1 MAKEINFKVRL
12 TVDGKEQLVTA
23 TSSVAELRKVMEDAK
38 GSAGQFRDKLLAFTQ
53 SVQKMQQV
61 SSAVSQIAGTL
72 NSATAESR
80 SFGAA
85 MKAANTMAGKDAA
98 GFKVLKGQVAELAAD
113 IPIARDALANG
124 LYQVISN
131 GVPEDNWISY
141 LEASAKS
148 AIGGIA
154 DVGEVVKVTSTIIKN
169 YGLEWSAAQDIQDKI
184 QLTAKNGVTSFE
196 QLAAALPSVTGQAA
210 QLGVSFSEMLAVMS
224 TLTGVTGNTSE
235 VATQLSSV
243 LTALTKESSKAQKM
257 AAEMGIEFNAASIK
271 AAGGLRNYL
280 QELDKTITA
289 YSQKSGELKESI
301 YAKLFGRAEA
311 LRLTNALTG
320 QLAEKFDENIRQL
333 DASAG
338 TMAKAYSDMASTGAA
353 SLQKL
358 KNYWSQYT
366 DHIASVVSRI
376 LPVLDF
382 SAQVGVTA
390 TSILTLRKQL
400 HTLNVTLKLSRFE
413 FVRYIAAYAL
423 FGTNTKKAAAA
434 MHVMSQSFRSA
445 QTAAIAAKVAFR
457 GLMAAT
463 GIGIAVVALGTVVA
477 KLAGSFDDAGAS
489 ARDAADGMDEFGKEA
504 DSVKQAYDTALSST
518 YSDLMGQFEGLK
530 QQWKSLSTTAEK
542 MAWIKAHQ
550 SAFDDLRISVS
561 DVSDAESIFNGNTD
575 AVVEAFTRRAK
586 AAARMAQLTELY
598 RKQIALADEYA
609 ATQTAIQDDANKSG
623 RRAKA
628 GDEIKDDTYKSKRYG
643 SVNQRTGKWEFS
655 EQGAQLYSGTDVK
668 ASPVLAAID
677 KRMAANDAEIKK
689 VEAQFAAEDAE
700 AKKILR
706 PGRKKKPGSTDSK
719 GGNKGQIVKDP
730 KTLEELRTNID
741 LSKKKLTGDD
751 SDEQRKI
758 QRDIQAWQKKADTI
772 ELAQKKAALPI
783 GAVGEGDTVD
793 TAKIETAADAKSV
806 TEYLNK
812 VREVTTEKGKIAEID
827 TQIAAVELRQA
838 ELQRPADPQHMT
850 TIQDVSNELEYQR
863 TLRKTAAK
871 ESQSQIDNEINRL
884 EVLKKHIEDAAVI
897 DMPDEALQTYDQL
910 NIKLSYYR
918 DQLST
923 SLTAN
928 RPAILQHIKDLEEI
942 ESRWQR
948 ADKAATISPKVE
960 DAGTLKEIDAAISFY
975 SEQQQTE
982 DAAQIQKT
990 QEIIDRLTQKKRAIQ
1005 LGVEL
1010 PQMQREVE
1018 EINALT
1024 GREYRL
1030 KIRAM
1035 GFDGIV
1041 DKIREINALMKNPDL
1056 TGGQMAQLEALRKSY
1071 AEWAKDAV
1079 RSFSTYRKGWDGVKG
1094 IGGGIEGITNALEGN
1109 GNAWQTLTGIVD
1121 GFLQIY
1127 DGISGIVELVNML
1140 TMATNLQTGAKEAET
1155 AATAAGTAA
1164 TIADTAATG
1173 ADTAATMA
1181 NTAAKS
1187 GEAITNATNEGAKMP
1202 FPLNLV
1208 AIAAGVAAVLAA
1220 LAMASGFAT
1229 GGVVGGNSPTGD
1241 KLFARVN
1248 SGEMILNK
1256 RQQLRLLQMLNGQRG
1271 LSMPSFKTPDLPNMN
1286 LQFNGSML
1294 QPAAGGMS
1302 GLVRFEIDGRKLVG
1316 VMANETRVSSK
1327 SGKKTNIKI
1336 G

>member
-196 QLAAALPSVTGQAA
+196 QLAAALPRVTANAA
-210 QLGVSFSEMLAVMS
+210 TLGVSIEELMAIFS
-224 TLTGVTGNTSE
+224 TLTGVSGNTAE
-235 VATQLSSV
+235 VSTQLAGV
-243 LTALTKESSKAQKM
+243 FTALVKPSSEAAKM
-257 AAEMGIEFNAASIK
+257 AQAMGIEFNAAAIK
-271 AAGGLRNYL
+271 SAGGLQNFLKNLDLSIKKYAESSGML
-280 QELDKTITA
+280 EQEVQ
-289 YSQKSGELKESI
+289 S
-301 YAKLFGRAEA
+301 KLFGSAESLRALIPLMGNLSGKFGENIEA
-311 LRLTNALTG
+311 LK
-320 QLAEKFDENIRQL
+320 Q
-333 DASAG
+333 SAG
-338 TMAKAYSDMASTGAA
+338 TIDAAYNDMANTGAA

-366 DHIASVVSRI
+366 DHIASVVSRV

-390 TSILTLRKQL
+390 TSILTLSKQL

-463 GIGIAVVALGTVVA
+463 GIGIAVVALTTVIA

-518 YSDLMGQFEGLK
+518 YSNLMGQFEGLK

-598 RKQIALADEYA
+598 RKQIALSDEYA
-609 ATQTAIQDDANKSG
+609 ATSTAIQDDANKQG
-623 RRAKA
+623 RHAKA
-628 GDEIKDDTYKSKRYG
+628 GDEIKDSTYRNKRYG
-643 SVNQRTGKWEFS
+643 QVNQRTGKWEFS

-668 ASPVLAAID
+668 ASPVLRAVEQ
-677 KRMAANDAEIKK
+677 RMAANDAEIKK
-689 VEAQFAAEDAE
+689 VEAQFAAENAE
-700 AKKILR
+700 AEKILKPSR
-706 PGRKKKPGSTDSK
+706 KPTATTAPGKSNKDKKQKATP
-719 GGNKGQIVKDP
+719 
-730 KTLEELRTNID
+730 ELP
-741 LSKKKLTGDD
+741 
-751 SDEQRKI
+751 
-758 QRDIQAWQKKADTI
+758 A
-772 ELAQKKAALPI
+772 
-783 GAVGEGDTVD
+783 GAVSSTGQVD
-793 TAKIETAADAKSV
+793 TAKIKTETDAKNVMDYLAKLKSV
-806 TEYLNK
+806 TE
-812 VREVTTEKGKIAEID
+812 EKAKIAVID

-838 ELQRPADPQHMT
+838 EIQRPAEPERLT
-850 TIQDVSNELEYQR
+850 ALQDIDRELNYQR
-863 TLRKTAAK
+863 TLRKTAAT
-871 ESQSQIDNEINRL
+871 EEQTQIDATINRL
-884 EVLKKHIEDAAVI
+884 ETLKTRVENAAVI
-897 DMPDEALQTYDQL
+897 NMPDEALQTYDQL

-923 SLTAN
+923 SLTEN

-960 DAGTLKEIDAAISFY
+960 DAGTLREIDAAISFY
-975 SEQQQTE
+975 TEQQQTE

-1018 EINALT
+1018 EINTLT

-1041 DKIREINALMKNPDL
+1041 DKIREVNALMKNPDL

-1164 TIADTAATG
+1164 TIADTAAVG

-1208 AIAAGVAAVLAA
+1208 AIAAGVAAVLAG

-1229 GGVVGGNSPTGD
+1229 GGVVGGSSPTGD

-1271 LSMPSFKTPDLPNMN
+1271 LSMPSFKTPDMPNVDFKFDTN
-1286 LQFNGSML
+1286 ML
-1294 QPAAGGMS
+1294 QPAAAGMS
-1302 GLVRFEIDGRKLVG
+1302 GPIRFEIDGRKLVG

-1327 SGKKTNIKI
+1327 SGRKTNIKI

>member
-23 TSSVAELRKVMEDAK
+23 TSSVVELRKVMEDAK

-169 YGLEWSAAQDIQDKI
+169 YGLEWEAAGDIQDKI

-196 QLAAALPSVTGQAA
+196 QLAAALPRVTANAA
-210 QLGVSFSEMLAVMS
+210 TLGVSIEELMAIFS
-224 TLTGVTGNTSE
+224 TLTGVSGNTAE
-235 VATQLSSV
+235 VSTQLAGVFMALVKPSSE
-243 LTALTKESSKAQKM
+243 AAKM
-257 AAEMGIEFNAASIK
+257 AQAMGIEFNAAAIK
-271 AAGGLRNYL
+271 SAGGLQNFLKNLDLSIKKYAESSGML
-280 QELDKTITA
+280 EQEVQ
-289 YSQKSGELKESI
+289 S
-301 YAKLFGRAEA
+301 KLFGSAESLRALIPLMGNLSGKFGENIEA
-311 LRLTNALTG
+311 LK
-320 QLAEKFDENIRQL
+320 Q
-333 DASAG
+333 SAG
-338 TMAKAYSDMASTGAA
+338 TIDAAYNDMANTGAA

-390 TSILTLRKQL
+390 TSILTLSKQL

-445 QTAAIAAKVAFR
+445 QTAAIAAKIAFR

-463 GIGIAVVALGTVVA
+463 GIGIAVVALTTVIA

-504 DSVKQAYDTALSST
+504 DSVKQAYDAALSST

-542 MAWIKAHQ
+542 TAWIKAHQ

-598 RKQIALADEYA
+598 RKQIALSDEYA
-609 ATQTAIQDDANKSG
+609 ATSTAIQDDANKQG
-623 RRAKA
+623 RHAKA
-628 GDEIKDDTYKSKRYG
+628 GDEIKDSTYRNKRYG
-643 SVNQRTGKWEFS
+643 QVNQRTGKWEFS

-668 ASPVLAAID
+668 ASPVLRAVEQ
-677 KRMAANDAEIKK
+677 RMAANDAEIKK
-689 VEAQFAAEDAE
+689 VEAQFAVENAE
-700 AKKILR
+700 AEKILKPSRR
-706 PGRKKKPGSTDSK
+706 PTATTDPGKSNKDKKQKATP
-719 GGNKGQIVKDP
+719 
-730 KTLEELRTNID
+730 ELP
-741 LSKKKLTGDD
+741 
-751 SDEQRKI
+751 
-758 QRDIQAWQKKADTI
+758 A
-772 ELAQKKAALPI
+772 
-783 GAVGEGDTVD
+783 GAVSSTGQVD
-793 TAKIETAADAKSV
+793 TAKIKTETDAKNVMDYLAKLKSV
-806 TEYLNK
+806 TE
-812 VREVTTEKGKIAEID
+812 EKAKIATID

-838 ELQRPADPQHMT
+838 EIQRPADPERLT
-850 TIQDVSNELEYQR
+850 ALQDIDRELNYQR
-863 TLRKTAAK
+863 TLRKTAAT
-871 ESQSQIDNEINRL
+871 EEQTQIDATINRL
-884 EVLKKHIEDAAVI
+884 ETQKTRVENAAVI
-897 DMPDEALQTYDQL
+897 NMPDEALQTYDQL

-960 DAGTLKEIDAAISFY
+960 DAGTLNEIDAAISFY

-1271 LSMPSFKTPDLPNMN
+1271 LSMPSFKTPELPNMN

-1302 GLVRFEIDGRKLVG
+1302 GPVRFEIVGRKLVG

>member
-196 QLAAALPSVTGQAA
+196 QLAAALPRVTANAA
-210 QLGVSFSEMLAVMS
+210 TLGVSIEELMAIFS
-224 TLTGVTGNTSE
+224 TLTGVSGNTAE
-235 VATQLSSV
+235 VSTQLAGV
-243 LTALTKESSKAQKM
+243 FTALVKPSSEAAKM
-257 AAEMGIEFNAASIK
+257 AQAMGIEFNAAAIK
-271 AAGGLRNYL
+271 SAGGLQNFLKNLDLSIKKYAESSGML
-280 QELDKTITA
+280 EQEVQ
-289 YSQKSGELKESI
+289 S
-301 YAKLFGRAEA
+301 KLFGSAESLRALIPLMGNLSGKFGENIEA
-311 LRLTNALTG
+311 LK
-320 QLAEKFDENIRQL
+320 Q
-333 DASAG
+333 SAG
-338 TMAKAYSDMASTGAA
+338 TIDAAYNDMANTGAA

-366 DHIASVVSRI
+366 DHIASVVSRV

-390 TSILTLRKQL
+390 TSILTLSKQL

-463 GIGIAVVALGTVVA
+463 GIGIAVVALTTVIA

-598 RKQIALADEYA
+598 RKQIALSDEYA
-609 ATQTAIQDDANKSG
+609 ATSTAIQDDANKQG
-623 RRAKA
+623 RHAKA
-628 GDEIKDDTYKSKRYG
+628 GDEIKDSTYRNKRYG
-643 SVNQRTGKWEFS
+643 QVNQRTGKWEFS

-668 ASPVLAAID
+668 ASPVLRAVEQ
-677 KRMAANDAEIKK
+677 RMAANDAEIKK
-689 VEAQFAAEDAE
+689 VEAQFAAENAE
-700 AKKILR
+700 AEKILKPSR
-706 PGRKKKPGSTDSK
+706 KPTATTAPGKSNKDKKQKATP
-719 GGNKGQIVKDP
+719 
-730 KTLEELRTNID
+730 ELP
-741 LSKKKLTGDD
+741 
-751 SDEQRKI
+751 
-758 QRDIQAWQKKADTI
+758 A
-772 ELAQKKAALPI
+772 
-783 GAVGEGDTVD
+783 GAVSSTGQVD
-793 TAKIETAADAKSV
+793 TAKIKTETDAKNVMDYLAKLKSV
-806 TEYLNK
+806 TE
-812 VREVTTEKGKIAEID
+812 EKAKIAVID

-838 ELQRPADPQHMT
+838 EIQRPAEPERLT
-850 TIQDVSNELEYQR
+850 ALQDIDRELNYQR
-863 TLRKTAAK
+863 TLRKTAAT
-871 ESQSQIDNEINRL
+871 EEQTQIDATINRL
-884 EVLKKHIEDAAVI
+884 ETLKTRVENAAVI
-897 DMPDEALQTYDQL
+897 NMPDEALQTYDQL

-923 SLTAN
+923 SLTEN

-960 DAGTLKEIDAAISFY
+960 DAGTLREIDAAISFY
-975 SEQQQTE
+975 TEQQQTE

-1018 EINALT
+1018 EINTLT

-1041 DKIREINALMKNPDL
+1041 DKIREVNALMKNPDL

-1164 TIADTAATG
+1164 TIADTAAVG

-1208 AIAAGVAAVLAA
+1208 AIAAGVAAVLAG

-1229 GGVVGGNSPTGD
+1229 GGVVGGSSPTGD

-1271 LSMPSFKTPDLPNMN
+1271 LSMPSFKTPDMPNVDFKFDTN
-1286 LQFNGSML
+1286 ML
-1294 QPAAGGMS
+1294 QPAAAGMS
-1302 GLVRFEIDGRKLVG
+1302 GPIRFEIDGRKLVG

-1327 SGKKTNIKI
+1327 SGRKTNIKI

>member
-23 TSSVAELRKVMEDAK
+23 TSSVVELRKVMEDAK
-38 GSAGQFRDKLLAFTQ
+38 GSAVQFRDKLLAFTQ

-169 YGLEWSAAQDIQDKI
+169 YGLEWSAAQVIQDKI

-196 QLAAALPSVTGQAA
+196 QLAAALPRVTANAA
-210 QLGVSFSEMLAVMS
+210 TLGVSIEELMAIFS
-224 TLTGVTGNTSE
+224 TLTGVSGNTAE
-235 VATQLSSV
+235 VSTQLAGVFAALVKPSSE
-243 LTALTKESSKAQKM
+243 AAKM
-257 AAEMGIEFNAASIK
+257 AQAMGIEFNAAAIK
-271 AAGGLRNYL
+271 SAGGLQNFLKNLDLSIKKYAESSGML
-280 QELDKTITA
+280 EQEVQ
-289 YSQKSGELKESI
+289 S
-301 YAKLFGRAEA
+301 KLFGSAESLRALIPLMGNLSGKFGENIEA
-311 LRLTNALTG
+311 LK
-320 QLAEKFDENIRQL
+320 Q
-333 DASAG
+333 SAG
-338 TMAKAYSDMASTGAA
+338 TIDAAYNDMANTGAA

-390 TSILTLRKQL
+390 TSILTLSKQL

-445 QTAAIAAKVAFR
+445 QTAAIAAKIAFR

-463 GIGIAVVALGTVVA
+463 GIGIAVVALTTVIA

-504 DSVKQAYDTALSST
+504 DSVKQAYDAALSST

-530 QQWKSLSTTAEK
+530 QQWKSLSTIAEK
-542 MAWIKAHQ
+542 TAWIKAHQ

-598 RKQIALADEYA
+598 RKQIALSDEYA
-609 ATQTAIQDDANKSG
+609 ATSTAIQDDANKQG
-623 RRAKA
+623 RHAKA
-628 GDEIKDDTYKSKRYG
+628 GDEIKDSTYRNKRYG
-643 SVNQRTGKWEFS
+643 QVNQRTGKWEFS

-668 ASPVLAAID
+668 ASPVLRAVEQ
-677 KRMAANDAEIKK
+677 RMAANDAEIKK
-689 VEAQFAAEDAE
+689 VEAQFAAENAE
-700 AKKILR
+700 AEKILKPSRR
-706 PGRKKKPGSTDSK
+706 PTATTDPGKS
-719 GGNKGQIVKDP
+719 NKGKKQKATP
-730 KTLEELRTNID
+730 ELP
-741 LSKKKLTGDD
+741 
-751 SDEQRKI
+751 
-758 QRDIQAWQKKADTI
+758 A
-772 ELAQKKAALPI
+772 
-783 GAVGEGDTVD
+783 GAVSSTGQVD
-793 TAKIETAADAKSV
+793 TAKIKTETDAKNVMDYLAKLKSV
-806 TEYLNK
+806 TE
-812 VREVTTEKGKIAEID
+812 EKAKIAAID

-838 ELQRPADPQHMT
+838 EIQRPADPERLT
-850 TIQDVSNELEYQR
+850 ALQDIDRELNYQR
-863 TLRKTAAK
+863 TLRKTAAT
-871 ESQSQIDNEINRL
+871 EEQTQIDATINRL
-884 EVLKKHIEDAAVI
+884 ETQKTRVENAAVI
-897 DMPDEALQTYDQL
+897 NMPDEALQTYDQL

-928 RPAILQHIKDLEEI
+928 RPAILQHIKDLEEM

-960 DAGTLKEIDAAISFY
+960 DAGTLNEIDAAISFY
-975 SEQQQTE
+975 SERQQTE

-1256 RQQLRLLQMLNGQRG
+1256 WQQLRLLQMLNGQRG
-1271 LSMPSFKTPDLPNMN
+1271 LSMPSFKTPELPNMN

-1302 GLVRFEIDGRKLVG
+1302 GPVRFEIVGRKLVG

>member
-85 MKAANTMAGKDAA
+85 MKAANTMAGKDAE

-196 QLAAALPSVTGQAA
+196 QLAAALPRVTANAA
-210 QLGVSFSEMLAVMS
+210 TLGVSIEELMAIFS
-224 TLTGVTGNTSE
+224 TLTGVSGNTAE
-235 VATQLSSV
+235 VSTQLAGV
-243 LTALTKESSKAQKM
+243 FTALVKPSSEAAKM
-257 AAEMGIEFNAASIK
+257 AQAMGIEFNAAAIK
-271 AAGGLRNYL
+271 SAGGLQNFLKNLDLSIKKYAESSGML
-280 QELDKTITA
+280 EQEVQ
-289 YSQKSGELKESI
+289 S
-301 YAKLFGRAEA
+301 KLFGSAESLRALIPLMGNLSGKFGENIEA
-311 LRLTNALTG
+311 LK
-320 QLAEKFDENIRQL
+320 Q
-333 DASAG
+333 SAG
-338 TMAKAYSDMASTGAA
+338 TIDAAYNDMANTGAA

-390 TSILTLRKQL
+390 TSILTLSKQL

-463 GIGIAVVALGTVVA
+463 GIGIAVVALTTVIA

-561 DVSDAESIFNGNTD
+561 DVTDAESIFNGNTD

-598 RKQIALADEYA
+598 RKQIALSDEYA
-609 ATQTAIQDDANKSG
+609 ATSTAIQDDANKQG
-623 RRAKA
+623 RHAKA
-628 GDEIKDDTYKSKRYG
+628 GDEIKDGTYRNKRYG
-643 SVNQRTGKWEFS
+643 QVNQRTGKWEFS
-655 EQGAQLYSGTDVK
+655 KQGAQLYSGTDVK
-668 ASPVLAAID
+668 ASPVLRAVEQ
-677 KRMAANDAEIKK
+677 RMAANDAEIKK
-689 VEAQFAAEDAE
+689 VEAQFAAENAE
-700 AKKILR
+700 AEKILKPSR
-706 PGRKKKPGSTDSK
+706 KPTATTDPGKSNKDKKQKVTP
-719 GGNKGQIVKDP
+719 
-730 KTLEELRTNID
+730 ELP
-741 LSKKKLTGDD
+741 
-751 SDEQRKI
+751 
-758 QRDIQAWQKKADTI
+758 A
-772 ELAQKKAALPI
+772 
-783 GAVGEGDTVD
+783 GAVSSTGQVD
-793 TAKIETAADAKSV
+793 TAKIKTETDAKNVMDYLAKLKSV
-806 TEYLNK
+806 TE
-812 VREVTTEKGKIAEID
+812 EKAKIAVID

-838 ELQRPADPQHMT
+838 EIQRPAEPERLT
-850 TIQDVSNELEYQR
+850 ALQDIDRELNYQR
-863 TLRKTAAK
+863 TLRKTAAT
-871 ESQSQIDNEINRL
+871 EEQTQIDATINRL
-884 EVLKKHIEDAAVI
+884 ETLKTRVENAAVI
-897 DMPDEALQTYDQL
+897 NMPDEALQTYDQL

-923 SLTAN
+923 SLTEN

-975 SEQQQTE
+975 TEQQQTE

-1041 DKIREINALMKNPDL
+1041 DKIREVNALMKNPDL

-1071 AEWAKDAV
+1071 AKWAKDAV

-1164 TIADTAATG
+1164 TIADTAAVG
-1173 ADTAATMA
+1173 SDTAATMA

-1248 SGEMILNK
+1248 SGEIILNK

-1271 LSMPSFKTPDLPNMN
+1271 LSMPSFKTPDMPNVDFKFDTN
-1286 LQFNGSML
+1286 ML
-1294 QPAAGGMS
+1294 QPAAAGMS

>member
-23 TSSVAELRKVMEDAK
+23 TSSVRDLRDLVDASK
-38 GSAGQFRDKLLAFTQ
+38 SSADKLRSTLIGFNQ
-53 SVQKMQQV
+53 GVQALQNIN
-61 SSAVSQIAGTL
+61 SAIGQIVGTL
-72 NSATAESR
+72 GNVTAESR
-80 SFGAA
+80 TFGAA
-85 MKAANTMAGKDAA
+85 MKAANTMAGKDAE
-98 GFKVLKGQVAELAAD
+98 GFAQLKGQVTELAQVV
-113 IPIARDALANG
+113 PLARDQLANG

-169 YGLEWSAAQDIQDKI
+169 YGLEWGAAQDIQDKI

-338 TMAKAYSDMASTGAA
+338 TMAKAYSDMASMGA
-353 SLQKL
+353 SKLQIL
-358 KNYWSQYT
+358 KNWWGQYT
-366 DHIASVVSRI
+366 DYIASAVGGI
-376 LPVLDF
+376 LPILNFSSQMGMSIIAVLSLTKAF
-382 SAQVGVTA
+382 KELNIVTKL
-390 TSILTLRKQL
+390 TRLETLR
-400 HTLNVTLKLSRFE
+400 T
-413 FVRYIAAYAL
+413 IAAYAL

-445 QTAAIAAKVAFR
+445 QTAAIAAKIAIR
-457 GLMAAT
+457 GLLAAT

-477 KLAGSFDDAGAS
+477 KLAGCFDDAGAS

-561 DVSDAESIFNGNTD
+561 DVTDAESIFNGNTD

-609 ATQTAIQDDANKSG
+609 TAKTAIQDDANKHA
-623 RRAKA
+623 RHAKA
-628 GDEIKDDTYKSKRYG
+628 GDEIKDGSYRSERYG

-655 EQGAQLYSGTDVK
+655 EQGAKLYSGTDVST
-668 ASPVLAAID
+668 SPVLAAIE
-677 KRMAANDAEIKK
+677 KRMSANDEEIKK
-689 VEAQFAAEDAE
+689 VETQFAAEDAE
-700 AKKILR
+700 AKKILK
-706 PGRKKKPGSTDSK
+706 PGKKPTADNGKGS
-719 GGNKGQIVKDP
+719 KDKKQKATP
-730 KTLEELRTNID
+730 ELP
-741 LSKKKLTGDD
+741 
-751 SDEQRKI
+751 
-758 QRDIQAWQKKADTI
+758 A
-772 ELAQKKAALPI
+772 
-783 GAVGEGDTVD
+783 GAVSNTGQVD
-793 TAKIETAADAKSV
+793 TAKIKTETDAKNVMDYLAKLKSV
-806 TEYLNK
+806 TE
-812 VREVTTEKGKIAEID
+812 EKAKIAAID

-838 ELQRPADPQHMT
+838 EIQRPADPEHLT
-850 TIQDVSNELEYQR
+850 GLQDVSNELNYQR
-863 TLRKTAAK
+863 ALRKTAAT
-871 ESQSQIDNEINRL
+871 EEQTQIDETINRL
-884 EVLKKHIEDAAVI
+884 ETLKKHIENAAVI
-897 DMPDEALQTYDQL
+897 NMPDEALQTYDQL

-923 SLTAN
+923 SLTEN
-928 RPAILQHIKDLEEI
+928 RPAILQHIKDLEDI

-948 ADKAATISPKVE
+948 VDKAATISPKVE
-960 DAGTLKEIDAAISFY
+960 DAGTLKEIDAAISLY

-990 QEIIDRLTQKKRAIQ
+990 QEIIDRFTQKKRAIQ

-1030 KIRAM
+1030 KIKAM

-1041 DKIREINALMKNPDL
+1041 NKIREINALMKNPDL
-1056 TGGQMAQLEALRKSY
+1056 TSGQMAQLEALRKSY

-1127 DGISGIVELVNML
+1127 DGISVIVELVNML

-1164 TIADTAATG
+1164 TIADTAAVG

-1187 GEAITNATNEGAKMP
+1187 GEAVAGATASGAKMP

-1241 KLFARVN
+1241 RLFARVN

-1256 RQQLRLLQMLNGQRG
+1256 RQQQRLLYILNGGAFATGLTPVMPKPQRVDLNLAG
-1271 LSMPSFKTPDLPNMN
+1271 LQS
-1286 LQFNGSML
+1286 QL
-1294 QPAAGGMS
+1294 QP
-1302 GLVRFEIDGRKLVG
+1302 IDIHVHGSLKGRGRDLL
-1316 VMANETRVSSK
+1316 ATIENEQNHNKRS
-1327 SGKKTNIKI
+1327 
-1336 G
+1336 

>member
-23 TSSVAELRKVMEDAK
+23 TSSVVELRKVMEDAK

-196 QLAAALPSVTGQAA
+196 QLAAALPRVTANAA
-210 QLGVSFSEMLAVMS
+210 TLGVSIEELMAIFS
-224 TLTGVTGNTSE
+224 TLTGVSGNTAE
-235 VATQLSSV
+235 VSTQLAGVFAALVKPSSE
-243 LTALTKESSKAQKM
+243 AAKM
-257 AAEMGIEFNAASIK
+257 AQAMGIEFNAAAIK
-271 AAGGLRNYL
+271 SAGGLQNFLKNLDLSIKKYAESSGML
-280 QELDKTITA
+280 EQEVQ
-289 YSQKSGELKESI
+289 S
-301 YAKLFGRAEA
+301 KLFGSAESLRALIPLMGNLSGKFGENIEA
-311 LRLTNALTG
+311 LK
-320 QLAEKFDENIRQL
+320 Q
-333 DASAG
+333 SAG
-338 TMAKAYSDMASTGAA
+338 TIDAAYNDMANTGAA

-390 TSILTLRKQL
+390 TSILTLSKQL

-445 QTAAIAAKVAFR
+445 QTAAIAAKIAFR

-463 GIGIAVVALGTVVA
+463 GIGIAVVALTTVIA

-504 DSVKQAYDTALSST
+504 DSVKQAYDAALSST
-518 YSDLMGQFEGLK
+518 YSDLMGQFEDLK

-542 MAWIKAHQ
+542 TAWIKAHQ

-598 RKQIALADEYA
+598 RKQIALSDEYA
-609 ATQTAIQDDANKSG
+609 ATSTAIQDDANKQG

-628 GDEIKDDTYKSKRYG
+628 GDEIKDSTYRNKRYG
-643 SVNQRTGKWEFS
+643 QVNQRTGKWEFS

-668 ASPVLAAID
+668 ASPVLRAVEQ
-677 KRMAANDAEIKK
+677 RMAANDAEIKK
-689 VEAQFAAEDAE
+689 VEAQFAAENAE
-700 AKKILR
+700 AEKILKPSRR
-706 PGRKKKPGSTDSK
+706 PTATTDPGKSNKDKKQKATP
-719 GGNKGQIVKDP
+719 
-730 KTLEELRTNID
+730 ELP
-741 LSKKKLTGDD
+741 
-751 SDEQRKI
+751 
-758 QRDIQAWQKKADTI
+758 A
-772 ELAQKKAALPI
+772 
-783 GAVGEGDTVD
+783 GAVSSTGQVD
-793 TAKIETAADAKSV
+793 TAKIKTETDAKNVMDYLAKLKSV
-806 TEYLNK
+806 TE
-812 VREVTTEKGKIAEID
+812 EKAKIAAID

-838 ELQRPADPQHMT
+838 EIQRPADPERLT
-850 TIQDVSNELEYQR
+850 ALQDIDRELNYQR
-863 TLRKTAAK
+863 TLRKTAAT
-871 ESQSQIDNEINRL
+871 EEQTQIDATINRL
-884 EVLKKHIEDAAVI
+884 ETQKTRVENAAVI
-897 DMPDEALQTYDQL
+897 NMPDEALQTYNQL

-1256 RQQLRLLQMLNGQRG
+1256 WQQLRLLQMLNGQRG
-1271 LSMPSFKTPDLPNMN
+1271 LSMTSFKTPELPNMN

-1294 QPAAGGMS
+1294 QPAAGGMN
-1302 GLVRFEIDGRKLVG
+1302 GPVRFEIVGRKLVG

>member
-23 TSSVAELRKVMEDAK
+23 TSSVKDLRDLVDASK
-38 GSAGQFRDKLLAFTQ
+38 SSADKLRSTLIGFNQ
-53 SVQKMQQV
+53 GVQALQNIN
-61 SSAVSQIAGTL
+61 SAIGQIVGTL
-72 NSATAESR
+72 GNVTAESR
-80 SFGAA
+80 TFGAA
-85 MKAANTMAGKDAA
+85 MKAANTMAGKDAE
-98 GFKVLKGQVAELAAD
+98 GFAQLKGQVTELAQVV
-113 IPIARDALANG
+113 PLARDQLANG

-169 YGLEWSAAQDIQDKI
+169 YGLEWGAAQDIQDKI

-338 TMAKAYSDMASTGAA
+338 TMAKAYSDMASTGA
-353 SLQKL
+353 SKLQIL
-358 KNYWSQYT
+358 KNWWGQYT
-366 DHIASVVSRI
+366 DYIASAVGGI
-376 LPVLDF
+376 LPILNF
-382 SAQVGVTA
+382 SSQMG
-390 TSILTLRKQL
+390 TSIIAVLSLTKAFKELNIVTKLTRMETLR
-400 HTLNVTLKLSRFE
+400 T
-413 FVRYIAAYAL
+413 IAAYAL

-445 QTAAIAAKVAFR
+445 QTAAIAAKIAIR
-457 GLMAAT
+457 GLLAAT
-463 GIGIAVVALGTVVA
+463 GIGIAVVALTTVIA

-561 DVSDAESIFNGNTD
+561 DVTDAESIFNGNTD

-598 RKQIALADEYA
+598 RKQIALSDEYA
-609 ATQTAIQDDANKSG
+609 ATSTAIQNDANKQG
-623 RRAKA
+623 RHAKA
-628 GDEIKDDTYKSKRYG
+628 GDKITDDTYKRSRYG
-643 SVNQRTGKWEFS
+643 YAPNSPENRSNDWVFHEK
-655 EQGAQLYSGTDVK
+655 GAGLFSGTDVK
-668 ASPVLAAID
+668 ASPVLRAVEQ
-677 KRMAANDAEIKK
+677 RMAANDAEIKK
-689 VEAQFAAEDAE
+689 VEAQFAAENAE
-700 AKKILR
+700 AEKILKPSRR
-706 PGRKKKPGSTDSK
+706 PTATTDPGKSNKDKKQKATP
-719 GGNKGQIVKDP
+719 
-730 KTLEELRTNID
+730 ELP
-741 LSKKKLTGDD
+741 
-751 SDEQRKI
+751 
-758 QRDIQAWQKKADTI
+758 A
-772 ELAQKKAALPI
+772 
-783 GAVGEGDTVD
+783 GAVSSMGQVD
-793 TAKIETAADAKSV
+793 TAKIKTETDAKNVMDYLAKLKSV
-806 TEYLNK
+806 TE
-812 VREVTTEKGKIAEID
+812 EKAKIAAID

-838 ELQRPADPQHMT
+838 EIQRPADPERLT
-850 TIQDVSNELEYQR
+850 ALQDIDRELNYQR
-863 TLRKTAAK
+863 TLRKTAAT
-871 ESQSQIDNEINRL
+871 EEQTQIDATINRL
-884 EVLKKHIEDAAVI
+884 ETLKTRVENAAVI
-897 DMPDEALQTYDQL
+897 NMPDEALQTYDQL

-923 SLTAN
+923 SLTEN

-1164 TIADTAATG
+1164 TIADTAAAG

-1271 LSMPSFKTPDLPNMN
+1271 LSMPSFKTPELPNMN

-1302 GLVRFEIDGRKLVG
+1302 GPVRFEIVGRKLVG

>member
-23 TSSVAELRKVMEDAK
+23 TSSVRDLRDLVDASK
-38 GSAGQFRDKLLAFTQ
+38 SSADKLRSTLIGFNQ
-53 SVQKMQQV
+53 GVQALQNIN
-61 SSAVSQIAGTL
+61 SAIGQIVGTL
-72 NSATAESR
+72 GNVTAESR
-80 SFGAA
+80 TFGAA
-85 MKAANTMAGKDAA
+85 MKAANTMAGKDAE
-98 GFKVLKGQVAELAAD
+98 GFAQLKGQVTELAQVV
-113 IPIARDALANG
+113 PLARDQLANG

-169 YGLEWSAAQDIQDKI
+169 YGLEWGAAQDIQDKI

-338 TMAKAYSDMASTGAA
+338 TMAKAYSDMASTGA
-353 SLQKL
+353 SKLQIL
-358 KNYWSQYT
+358 KNWWGQYT
-366 DHIASVVSRI
+366 DYIASAVGGI
-376 LPVLDF
+376 LPILNF
-382 SAQVGVTA
+382 SSQMG
-390 TSILTLRKQL
+390 TSIIAVLSLTKAFKELNIVTKLTRMETLR
-400 HTLNVTLKLSRFE
+400 T
-413 FVRYIAAYAL
+413 IAAYAL

-445 QTAAIAAKVAFR
+445 QTAAIAAKIAIR
-457 GLMAAT
+457 GLLAAT
-463 GIGIAVVALGTVVA
+463 GIGIAVVALTSVIA

-561 DVSDAESIFNGNTD
+561 DVTDAESIFNGNTD

-609 ATQTAIQDDANKSG
+609 ATSTAIQNDANKQA
-623 RRAKA
+623 RHAKA
-628 GDEIKDDTYKSKRYG
+628 GDEIKDSTYRNKRYG
-643 SVNQRTGKWEFS
+643 QVNQRTGKWEFS

-668 ASPVLAAID
+668 ASPVLRAVEQ
-677 KRMAANDAEIKK
+677 RMAANDAEIKK
-689 VEAQFAAEDAE
+689 VEAQFAAENAE
-700 AKKILR
+700 AEKILKPSR
-706 PGRKKKPGSTDSK
+706 KPTATTDPGKSSKDKKQKATP
-719 GGNKGQIVKDP
+719 
-730 KTLEELRTNID
+730 ELP
-741 LSKKKLTGDD
+741 
-751 SDEQRKI
+751 
-758 QRDIQAWQKKADTI
+758 A
-772 ELAQKKAALPI
+772 
-783 GAVGEGDTVD
+783 GAVSSTGQVD
-793 TAKIETAADAKSV
+793 TAKIKTETDAKNVMDYLAKLKSV
-806 TEYLNK
+806 TE
-812 VREVTTEKGKIAEID
+812 EKAKIAVID

-838 ELQRPADPQHMT
+838 EIQRPAEPERLT
-850 TIQDVSNELEYQR
+850 ALQDIDRELNYQR
-863 TLRKTAAK
+863 TLRKTAAT
-871 ESQSQIDNEINRL
+871 EEQTQIDATINRL
-884 EVLKKHIEDAAVI
+884 ETLKTRVENAAVI
-897 DMPDEALQTYDQL
+897 NMPDEALQTYDQL

-923 SLTAN
+923 SLTEN

-960 DAGTLKEIDAAISFY
+960 DAGTLREIDAAISFY
-975 SEQQQTE
+975 SEQQQIE

-1018 EINALT
+1018 EINTLT

-1041 DKIREINALMKNPDL
+1041 DKIREVNALMKNPDL

-1079 RSFSTYRKGWDGVKG
+1079 RSFSSYRKGWDGVKG

-1271 LSMPSFKTPDLPNMN
+1271 LSMPSFKTPDMPNVDFKFDTN
-1286 LQFNGSML
+1286 ML
-1294 QPAAGGMS
+1294 QPAAAGMS
-1302 GLVRFEIDGRKLVG
+1302 GPIRFEIDGRKLVG

-1327 SGKKTNIKI
+1327 SGRKTNIKI

>member
-196 QLAAALPSVTGQAA
+196 QLAAALPRVTANAA
-210 QLGVSFSEMLAVMS
+210 TLGVSIEELMAIFS
-224 TLTGVTGNTSE
+224 TLTGVSGNTAE
-235 VATQLSSV
+235 VSTQLAGV
-243 LTALTKESSKAQKM
+243 FTALVKPSSEAAKM
-257 AAEMGIEFNAASIK
+257 AQAMGIEFNAAAIK
-271 AAGGLRNYL
+271 SAGGLQNFLKNLDLSIKKYAESSGML
-280 QELDKTITA
+280 EQEVQ
-289 YSQKSGELKESI
+289 S
-301 YAKLFGRAEA
+301 KLFGSAESLRALIPLMGNLSGKFGENIEA
-311 LRLTNALTG
+311 LK
-320 QLAEKFDENIRQL
+320 Q
-333 DASAG
+333 SAG
-338 TMAKAYSDMASTGAA
+338 TIDAAYNDMANTGAA

-390 TSILTLRKQL
+390 TSILTLSKQL

-434 MHVMSQSFRSA
+434 IHVMSQSFRSA

-561 DVSDAESIFNGNTD
+561 DVTDAESIFNGNTD

-609 ATQTAIQDDANKSG
+609 ATSTAIQDDANKQG
-623 RRAKA
+623 RHAKA
-628 GDEIKDDTYKSKRYG
+628 GDEIKDSTYRNKRYG
-643 SVNQRTGKWEFS
+643 QVNQRTGKWEFS

-668 ASPVLAAID
+668 ASPVLRAVEQ
-677 KRMAANDAEIKK
+677 RMAANDAEIKK
-689 VEAQFAAEDAE
+689 VEAQFAVENAE
-700 AKKILR
+700 AEKILKPSR
-706 PGRKKKPGSTDSK
+706 KPTATTDPGKSNKDKKQKAT
-719 GGNKGQIVKDP
+719 P
-730 KTLEELRTNID
+730 K
-741 LSKKKLTGDD
+741 
-751 SDEQRKI
+751 
-758 QRDIQAWQKKADTI
+758 
-772 ELAQKKAALPI
+772 LPA
-783 GAVGEGDTVD
+783 GAVSSTGQVD
-793 TAKIETAADAKSV
+793 TAKIKTETDAKNVMDYLAKLKSV
-806 TEYLNK
+806 TE
-812 VREVTTEKGKIAEID
+812 EKAKIAVID

-838 ELQRPADPQHMT
+838 EIQRPAEPERLT
-850 TIQDVSNELEYQR
+850 ALQDIDRELNYQR
-863 TLRKTAAK
+863 TLRKTAAT
-871 ESQSQIDNEINRL
+871 EEQTQIDATINRL
-884 EVLKKHIEDAAVI
+884 ETLKTRVENAAVI
-897 DMPDEALQTYDQL
+897 NMPDEALQTYDQL

-923 SLTAN
+923 SLTEN
-928 RPAILQHIKDLEEI
+928 RPAILQHIKDLEDI

-1041 DKIREINALMKNPDL
+1041 DKIREVNALMKNPDL
-1056 TGGQMAQLEALRKSY
+1056 SGGQMAQLEALRKSY

-1140 TMATNLQTGAKEAET
+1140 TMATNLQTGAKVAET

-1271 LSMPSFKTPDLPNMN
+1271 LSMPSFKTPDMPNVDFKFDTN
-1286 LQFNGSML
+1286 ML
-1294 QPAAGGMS
+1294 QPAAAGMS
-1302 GLVRFEIDGRKLVG
+1302 GPIRFEIDGRKLVG

-1327 SGKKTNIKI
+1327 SGRKTNIKI

>member
-23 TSSVAELRKVMEDAK
+23 TSSVVELRKVMEDAK

-169 YGLEWSAAQDIQDKI
+169 YGLEWEAAGDIQDKI

-196 QLAAALPSVTGQAA
+196 QLAAALPRVTANAA
-210 QLGVSFSEMLAVMS
+210 TLGVSIEELMAIFS
-224 TLTGVTGNTSE
+224 TLTGVSGNTAE
-235 VATQLSSV
+235 VSTQLAGVFMALLKPSSE
-243 LTALTKESSKAQKM
+243 AAKM
-257 AAEMGIEFNAASIK
+257 AQAMGIEFNAAAIK
-271 AAGGLRNYL
+271 SAGGLQNFLKNLDLSIKKYAESSGML
-280 QELDKTITA
+280 EQEVQ
-289 YSQKSGELKESI
+289 S
-301 YAKLFGRAEA
+301 KLFGSAESLRALIPLMGNLSGKFGENIEA
-311 LRLTNALTG
+311 LK
-320 QLAEKFDENIRQL
+320 Q
-333 DASAG
+333 SAG
-338 TMAKAYSDMASTGAA
+338 TIDAAYNDMANTGAA

-390 TSILTLRKQL
+390 TSILTLSKQL

-445 QTAAIAAKVAFR
+445 QTAAIAAKIAFR

-463 GIGIAVVALGTVVA
+463 GIGIAVVALTTVIA
-477 KLAGSFDDAGAS
+477 KLAGGFDDAGAS

-504 DSVKQAYDTALSST
+504 DSVKQAYDAALSST

-542 MAWIKAHQ
+542 TAWIKAHQ

-598 RKQIALADEYA
+598 RKQIALSDEYA
-609 ATQTAIQDDANKSG
+609 ATSTAIQDDANKQG
-623 RRAKA
+623 RHAKA
-628 GDEIKDDTYKSKRYG
+628 GDEIKDSTYRNKRYG
-643 SVNQRTGKWEFS
+643 QVNQRTGKWEFS

-668 ASPVLAAID
+668 ASPVLRAVEQ
-677 KRMAANDAEIKK
+677 RMAANDAEIKK
-689 VEAQFAAEDAE
+689 VEAQFAAENAE
-700 AKKILR
+700 AEKILKPSRR
-706 PGRKKKPGSTDSK
+706 PTATTDPGKSNKDKKQKATP
-719 GGNKGQIVKDP
+719 
-730 KTLEELRTNID
+730 ELP
-741 LSKKKLTGDD
+741 
-751 SDEQRKI
+751 
-758 QRDIQAWQKKADTI
+758 A
-772 ELAQKKAALPI
+772 
-783 GAVGEGDTVD
+783 GAVSSTGQVD
-793 TAKIETAADAKSV
+793 TAKIKTETDAKNVMDYLAKLKSV
-806 TEYLNK
+806 TE
-812 VREVTTEKGKIAEID
+812 EKAKIATID

-838 ELQRPADPQHMT
+838 EIQRPADPERLT
-850 TIQDVSNELEYQR
+850 ALQDIDRELNYQR
-863 TLRKTAAK
+863 TLRKTAAT
-871 ESQSQIDNEINRL
+871 EEQTQIDATINRL
-884 EVLKKHIEDAAVI
+884 ETQKTRVENAAVI
-897 DMPDEALQTYDQL
+897 NMPDEALQTYDQL

-1256 RQQLRLLQMLNGQRG
+1256 WQQLRLLQMLNGQRG
-1271 LSMPSFKTPDLPNMN
+1271 LSMPSFKTPELPNMN

-1302 GLVRFEIDGRKLVG
+1302 GPVRFEIVGRKLVG

>member
-196 QLAAALPSVTGQAA
+196 QLAAALPRVTANAA
-210 QLGVSFSEMLAVMS
+210 TLGVSIEELMAIFS
-224 TLTGVTGNTSE
+224 TLTGVSGNTAE
-235 VATQLSSV
+235 VSTQLAGV
-243 LTALTKESSKAQKM
+243 FTALVKPSSEAAKM
-257 AAEMGIEFNAASIK
+257 AQAMGIEFNAAAIK
-271 AAGGLRNYL
+271 SAGGLQNFLKNLDLSIKKYAESSGML
-280 QELDKTITA
+280 EQEVQ
-289 YSQKSGELKESI
+289 S
-301 YAKLFGRAEA
+301 KLFGSAESLRALIPLMGNLSGKFGENIEA
-311 LRLTNALTG
+311 LK
-320 QLAEKFDENIRQL
+320 Q
-333 DASAG
+333 SAG
-338 TMAKAYSDMASTGAA
+338 TTDAAYNDMANTGAA

-366 DHIASVVSRI
+366 DHIASVVSRV

-390 TSILTLRKQL
+390 TSILTLSKQL

-463 GIGIAVVALGTVVA
+463 GIGIAVVALTTVIA

-598 RKQIALADEYA
+598 RKQIALSDEYA
-609 ATQTAIQDDANKSG
+609 ATSTAIQDDANKQG
-623 RRAKA
+623 RHAKA
-628 GDEIKDDTYKSKRYG
+628 GDEIKDSTYRNKRYG
-643 SVNQRTGKWEFS
+643 QVNQRTGKWEFS
-655 EQGAQLYSGTDVK
+655 KQGAQLYSGTDVK
-668 ASPVLAAID
+668 ASPVLRAVEQ
-677 KRMAANDAEIKK
+677 RMAANDAEIKK
-689 VEAQFAAEDAE
+689 VEAQFAAENAE
-700 AKKILR
+700 AKKILKPSR
-706 PGRKKKPGSTDSK
+706 KPTATTAPGKSNKDKKQKATP
-719 GGNKGQIVKDP
+719 
-730 KTLEELRTNID
+730 ELP
-741 LSKKKLTGDD
+741 
-751 SDEQRKI
+751 
-758 QRDIQAWQKKADTI
+758 A
-772 ELAQKKAALPI
+772 
-783 GAVGEGDTVD
+783 GAVSSTGQVD
-793 TAKIETAADAKSV
+793 TAKIKTETDAKNVMDYLAKLKSV
-806 TEYLNK
+806 TE
-812 VREVTTEKGKIAEID
+812 EKAKIAVID

-838 ELQRPADPQHMT
+838 EIQRPAEPERLT
-850 TIQDVSNELEYQR
+850 ALQDIDRELNYQR
-863 TLRKTAAK
+863 TLRKTAAT
-871 ESQSQIDNEINRL
+871 EEQTQIDATISRL
-884 EVLKKHIEDAAVI
+884 ETLKTRVENAAVI
-897 DMPDEALQTYDQL
+897 NMPDEALQTYDQL

-923 SLTAN
+923 SLTEN

-960 DAGTLKEIDAAISFY
+960 DAGTLREIDAAISFY
-975 SEQQQTE
+975 TEQQQTE

-1018 EINALT
+1018 EINTLT

-1041 DKIREINALMKNPDL
+1041 DKIREVNALMKNPDL

-1127 DGISGIVELVNML
+1127 DGISGIVKLVNML

-1164 TIADTAATG
+1164 TIADTAAVG

-1208 AIAAGVAAVLAA
+1208 AIAAGVAAVLAG

-1229 GGVVGGNSPTGD
+1229 GGVVGGSSPTGD

-1271 LSMPSFKTPDLPNMN
+1271 LSMPSFKTPDMPNVDFKFDTN
-1286 LQFNGSML
+1286 ML
-1294 QPAAGGMS
+1294 QPAAAGMS
-1302 GLVRFEIDGRKLVG
+1302 GPIRFEIDGRKLVG

-1327 SGKKTNIKI
+1327 SGRKTNIKI

>member
-23 TSSVAELRKVMEDAK
+23 TSSVVELRKVMEDAK

-169 YGLEWSAAQDIQDKI
+169 YGLEWSAAQVIQDKI

-196 QLAAALPSVTGQAA
+196 QLAAALPRVTANAA
-210 QLGVSFSEMLAVMS
+210 TLGVSIEELMAIFS
-224 TLTGVTGNTSE
+224 TLTGVSGNTAE
-235 VATQLSSV
+235 VSTQLAGVFAALVKPSSE
-243 LTALTKESSKAQKM
+243 AAKM
-257 AAEMGIEFNAASIK
+257 AQAMGIEFNAAAIK
-271 AAGGLRNYL
+271 SAGGLQNFLKNLDLSIKKYAESSGML
-280 QELDKTITA
+280 EQEVQ
-289 YSQKSGELKESI
+289 S
-301 YAKLFGRAEA
+301 KLFGSAESLRALIPLMGNLSGKFGENIEA
-311 LRLTNALTG
+311 LK
-320 QLAEKFDENIRQL
+320 Q
-333 DASAG
+333 SAG
-338 TMAKAYSDMASTGAA
+338 TIDAAYNDMANTGAA

-390 TSILTLRKQL
+390 TSILTLSKQL

-445 QTAAIAAKVAFR
+445 QTAAIAAKIAFR

-463 GIGIAVVALGTVVA
+463 GIGIAVVALTTVIA

-504 DSVKQAYDTALSST
+504 DSVKQAYDAALSST

-530 QQWKSLSTTAEK
+530 QQWKSLSTIAEK
-542 MAWIKAHQ
+542 TAWIKAHQ

-598 RKQIALADEYA
+598 RKQIALSDEYA
-609 ATQTAIQDDANKSG
+609 ATSTAIQDDANKQG
-623 RRAKA
+623 RHAKA
-628 GDEIKDDTYKSKRYG
+628 GDEIKDSTYRNKRYG
-643 SVNQRTGKWEFS
+643 QVNQRTGKWEFS

-668 ASPVLAAID
+668 ASPVLRAVEQ
-677 KRMAANDAEIKK
+677 RMAANDAEIKK
-689 VEAQFAAEDAE
+689 VEAQFAAENAE
-700 AKKILR
+700 AEKILKPSRR
-706 PGRKKKPGSTDSK
+706 PTATTDPGKS
-719 GGNKGQIVKDP
+719 NKGKKQKATP
-730 KTLEELRTNID
+730 ELP
-741 LSKKKLTGDD
+741 
-751 SDEQRKI
+751 
-758 QRDIQAWQKKADTI
+758 A
-772 ELAQKKAALPI
+772 
-783 GAVGEGDTVD
+783 GAVSSTGQVD
-793 TAKIETAADAKSV
+793 TAKIKTETDAKNVMDYLAKLKSV
-806 TEYLNK
+806 TE
-812 VREVTTEKGKIAEID
+812 EKAKIAAID

-838 ELQRPADPQHMT
+838 EIQRPADPERLT
-850 TIQDVSNELEYQR
+850 ALQDIDRELNYQR
-863 TLRKTAAK
+863 TLRKTAAT
-871 ESQSQIDNEINRL
+871 EEQTQIDATINRL
-884 EVLKKHIEDAAVI
+884 ETQKTRVENAAVI
-897 DMPDEALQTYDQL
+897 NMPDEALQTYDQL

-928 RPAILQHIKDLEEI
+928 RPAILQHIKDLEEM

-960 DAGTLKEIDAAISFY
+960 DAGTLNEIDAAISFY
-975 SEQQQTE
+975 SERQQTE

-1220 LAMASGFAT
+1220 LAMSSGFAT

-1256 RQQLRLLQMLNGQRG
+1256 WQQLRLLQMLNGQRG
-1271 LSMPSFKTPDLPNMN
+1271 LSMPSFKTPELPNMN

-1294 QPAAGGMS
+1294 QSAAGGMS
-1302 GLVRFEIDGRKLVG
+1302 GPVRFEIVGRKLVG